1 MTGWARQ
8 VRTSALLPR
17 GTRVFAHRGVT
28 LRVYGPA
35 LVVGGGFTLLVVLLA
50 ALSITQGDYDMG
62 LDDVWAALTGQASP
76 VLTHVV
82 LELRLPRALTGL
94 GVGVAL
100 ALSGMLLQ
108 RLAHNPL
115 VSPDIIGINAG
126 ASTAAVL
133 TIVVFGGTA
142 LMIASGALFGAM
154 VTAVLLYLLAY
165 QRGISGYRLVLIGIG
180 VTAML
185 TSVTSFLLT
194 RTDLDT
200 AQRAMFW
207 LTGSLAG
214 RDWPEVVT
222 ITSGLVVFAP
232 LAFALSRQIRL
243 LQLGD
248 DTARALGG
256 RVQLARAGLLFTA
269 SGLSAMAV
277 AVAGPI
283 TFVALVAPQIVRRL
297 LHERVVGLL
306 PAAACGAALVLGA
319 DLIAR
324 TAFGGSE
331 LPAGV
336 ITGALGG
343 PYMLYLLARTN
354 RIGRGG

>member
-1 MTGWARQ
+1 M
-8 VRTSALLPR
+8 VRRSELLPA
-17 GTRVFAHRGVT
+17 GTRVLGPRGVS
-28 LRVYGPA
+28 LRIYGPA
-35 LVVGGGFTLLVVLLA
+35 VLVGGVFTGLA
-50 ALSITQGDYDMG
+50 LFLAMLSITLGDFDMR
-62 LDDVWAALTGQASP
+62 LRDVPAALTGQASP
-76 VLTHVV
+76 LVTHIVV
-82 LELRLPRALTGL
+82 DLRLPRVLTGL
-94 GVGVAL
+94 GVGAAL
-100 ALSGMLLQ
+100 AMSGMLLQ

-126 ASTAAVL
+126 ASTAAVS
-133 TIVVFGGTA
+133 TIVVVGGTA
-142 LMIASGALFGAM
+142 LTIASGALLGA
-154 VTAVLLYLLAY
+154 VTTAVLLYLLAY
-165 QRGISGYRLVLIGIG
+165 KQGVSGYRLVLIGIG

-185 TSVTSFLLT
+185 TSVTSYLMT

-200 AQRAMFW
+200 AARAMFW
-207 LTGSLAG
+207 LTGSLSG
-214 RDWPEVVT
+214 RGWPHAVT
-222 ITSGLVVFAP
+222 IGIGLLVFAP
-232 LAFALSRQIRL
+232 LAFAMARQIRL

-269 SGLSAMAV
+269 AGLSAMSV
-277 AVAGPI
+277 AVAGPV

-306 PAAACGAALVLGA
+306 PAAACGAVLVIGA

-324 TAFGGSE
+324 TAFGGTE